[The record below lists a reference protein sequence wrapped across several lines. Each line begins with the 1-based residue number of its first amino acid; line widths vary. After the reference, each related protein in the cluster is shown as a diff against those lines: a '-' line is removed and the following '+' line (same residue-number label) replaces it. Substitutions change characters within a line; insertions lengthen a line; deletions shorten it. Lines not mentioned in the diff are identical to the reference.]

1 MKFYQGNIP
10 KESLNLF
17 VSDIGSGEFFS
28 YVGNLVSLEQV
39 ISVLGLLSPDFIEV
53 DGHVFWLPNA
63 QQYDPKKNNLKGWV
77 ETESGALEQ
86 SASRRDVERYRN
98 MFPINQFFGT
108 WEDAPG
114 RPVFKVGL
122 SEEDYRL
129 CHLFAEQISKHWHR
143 ALLNAFPERVFQF
156 EIADDLLDEYGVC
169 LTFWQRDTSH
179 L

>member
-1 MKFYQGNIP
+1 MMKVYQGNIS

-28 YVGNLVSLEQV
+28 YVGHLVSLEQA

-53 DGHVFWLPNA
+53 SGHIFWLPNA
-63 QQYDPKKNNLKGWV
+63 QQYDPQKVHLNGLV
-77 ETESGALEQ
+77 ETESSMLEQ
-86 SASRRDVERYRN
+86 STSRRDVERYRN
-98 MFPINQFFGT
+98 TFSINQFFSK

-129 CHLFAEQISKHWHR
+129 CHLFAEQITRYWKR
-143 ALLNAFPERVFQF
+143 ALSDAFPEKVFQF

-169 LTFWQRDTSH
+169 LTFWQS
-179 L
+179 

>member
-1 MKFYQGNIP
+1 MMKVYQGNIS

-28 YVGNLVSLEQV
+28 YVGHLVSLEQA

-53 DGHVFWLPNA
+53 DGHIFWLPNA
-63 QQYDPKKNNLKGWV
+63 QQYDPQKFHLKGLV
-77 ETESGALEQ
+77 ETESSVLEQ
-86 SASRRDVERYRN
+86 SVSRRDVERYRN
-98 MFPINQFFGT
+98 IFSVNQFFSK
-108 WEDAPG
+108 WEDSPG
-114 RPVFKVGL
+114 RPAVKVGL

-129 CHLFAEQISKHWHR
+129 CHLFAEQITRYWKY
-143 ALLNAFPERVFQF
+143 ALSDTFPDKAFQF

-169 LTFWQRDTSH
+169 LTFWQ